1 MIEINYKTFIYGILI
16 LLCIS
21 ILILFFII
29 LYISLKSNIESKSSS
44 GTSPSGTSPI
54 INGVGTLFITAENN
68 YETNMDI
75 PKFPNGRFYSV
86 CMIWLNSSSIHM
98 IDFYNQIKDLVHKNN
113 PTFNSFEYWIQL
125 DVDTGDSWET
135 ATCKGTACVDIIKN
149 EVITANKLLNPSKI
163 TGLYFDNE
171 STHDLENLVISLKNV
186 ANMFTPSLKLGFTK
200 GIKDCT
206 STKIYETDFDYCFGQ
221 TYTNQTADIYINN
234 CGSIDMDEA
243 MNNTINKYAW
253 GGLPII
259 ISGGYSIPLFC
270 GGGNCQTDMNWHDDD
285 DAKSKSYCCVDE
297 RLNNDSS
304 KIVMDYMNSTDM
316 RNKFPNFGFWFGNG
330 SGLCTFCNKTS
341 SCTPCKS
348 IKTCTQ

>member
-135 ATCKGTACVDIIKN
+135 ATCKGTACVDIIK
-149 EVITANKLLNPSKI
+149 I
-163 TGLYFDNE
+163 
-171 STHDLENLVISLKNV
+171 
-186 ANMFTPSLKLGFTK
+186 
-200 GIKDCT
+200 
-206 STKIYETDFDYCFGQ
+206 
-221 TYTNQTADIYINN
+221 
-234 CGSIDMDEA
+234 
-243 MNNTINKYAW
+243 
-253 GGLPII
+253 
-259 ISGGYSIPLFC
+259 
-270 GGGNCQTDMNWHDDD
+270 
-285 DAKSKSYCCVDE
+285 
-297 RLNNDSS
+297 
-304 KIVMDYMNSTDM
+304 
-316 RNKFPNFGFWFGNG
+316 
-330 SGLCTFCNKTS
+330 
-341 SCTPCKS
+341 
-348 IKTCTQ
+348 